1 VDPGTSINMQM
12 RAACK
17 KMLLLA
23 GLVLKGTAM
32 PAQPRPNI
40 LWITIEDTS
49 PRFIGCYGDAVAR
62 TPNIDRLAK
71 EGVRFTNTF
80 STNTVCSPS
89 RTTLITGV
97 RTFAAGTG
105 HHRSKI
111 RIPDW
116 MHGFPF
122 FMQQAGYYTSN
133 NAKTD
138 YNLAGAKLFTEHAW
152 NESSARAGWWNR
164 RPGQPFFAVFNFN
177 DSHQSRTMTDP
188 YEVYRKN
195 VWERLSPGDRIA
207 DTAFPMPPIYRNS
220 AAMRRQMARV
230 YNAIALTDNR
240 IGKLLERLQKD
251 HLADSTIIFFFSDH
265 GEGIPRGKTNGIDLG
280 YRVPFI
286 VWLPP
291 MYKDHAP
298 WQTGTVTDELIDFED
313 LAPTLISMTGA
324 PVPGYMKG
332 RILMGSRRARPK
344 KYIELS
350 SDRSDNGID
359 MVRSITD
366 GRYLYSRNYM
376 PFMPEARYVNYI
388 EISAIKQIMRQDL
401 AAGMLNHIQ
410 RQLFE
415 PRPAEF
421 LFDTE
426 QDPWE
431 CRNLATDIRY
441 KGQLDAMR
449 RELDQQ
455 VLKTRDVMFLPEYE
469 LEAATTAGRDPYT
482 FRLDEK
488 QYPLLRIYAAAR
500 LSGKR
505 GRAVVSDQVRLLT
518 DTNRIVRYWAAVGLR
533 AQPPELLK
541 PYRNVLLQALKDA
554 YPPARISV
562 ASVVYEVFGSE
573 AALAVLEAGIADAS
587 DQLSLMTLNYL
598 LYTKHKPPFAPAVQR
613 MADDPAR
620 SENVRWAAKD
630 LLVRMGKAAYAA
642 P

>member
-1 VDPGTSINMQM
+1 MQI
-12 RAACK
+12 RVGCK

-23 GLVLKGTAM
+23 GLVLNGMAM
-32 PAQPRPNI
+32 CAQSRPNI

-49 PRFIGCYGDAVAR
+49 PRFIGCYGNAAAH
-62 TPNIDRLAK
+62 TPNIDRMAK
-71 EGVRFTNTF
+71 EGVRFTSAF

-97 RTFAAGTG
+97 RTYAAGTG

-111 RIPDW
+111 RTPDW
-116 MHGFPF
+116 MYGFPF
-122 FMQQAGYYTSN
+122 YMRQAGYYTSN

-138 YNLAGAKLFTEHAW
+138 YNLAGAKLITQQAW
-152 NESSARAGWWNR
+152 NESSATAGWWNR
-164 RPGQPFFAVFNFN
+164 KPGQPFFAVFNFN

-188 YEVYRKN
+188 YDVYRKH

-220 AAMRRQMARV
+220 AAMRKQMARV
-230 YNAIALTDNR
+230 YNAIALTDNSV
-240 IGKLLERLQKD
+240 GKLLERLQSD
-251 HLADSTIIFFFSDH
+251 HLMDSTIIFFFSDH

-291 MYKDHAP
+291 MYKDRSP

-324 PVPGYMKG
+324 PVPGYMNG
-332 RILMGSRRARPK
+332 RILMGSQRIPPK
-344 KYIELS
+344 KYIGLS

-376 PFMPEARYVNYI
+376 PFMPEARYINYM

-401 AAGMLNHIQ
+401 AAGTLNHIQ
-410 RQLFE
+410 RLLFE

-431 CRNLATDIRY
+431 CKNLVTDIRY
-441 KGQLDAMR
+441 KAQLDAMR
-449 RELDQQ
+449 QELDQQ

-469 LEAATTAGRDPYT
+469 LAAITAAGRDPYT

-488 QYPLLRIYAAAR
+488 QYPLRRIYAAAR
-500 LSGKR
+500 LSGKK
-505 GRAVVSDQVRLLT
+505 GRSVVSDQIRLLN
-518 DTNRIVRYWAAVGLR
+518 DTSRIVRYWAAVGLR

-541 PYRNVLLQALKDA
+541 PYRKVLLQALTDP
-554 YPPARISV
+554 YPPARISI
-562 ASVVYEVFGSE
+562 ASVVYEAFSSE
-573 AALAVLEAGIADAS
+573 AALTALEAGIADAS
-587 DQLSLMTLNYL
+587 DHLSLMTLNYL
-598 LYTKHKPPFAPAVQR
+598 LYTKHKPAFVPAVQKI
-613 MADDPAR
+613 ANDPVR

-630 LLVRMGKAAYAA
+630 LLVHMGQATYAA